1 MVSVTFP
8 IEKQGSI
15 EDNSALGGRMKRT
28 IFWGIALLF
37 LPIFI
42 LIDLGRGA
50 DPGFLKRPL
59 SFQQVT
65 AKDGLSSEMVMAVA
79 AVGEEVWFGT
89 YAGGVTL
96 YDRTKKTFKTYTT
109 KGEPQEKDDGVSIK
123 WKNHPAYN
131 HVSVIL
137 PDKDRVWFGTYFYGF
152 GGGGISYYMPRKK
165 NPWRRFTTNK
175 DVAKKIVSLAADG
188 DLLYAGSEKGLS
200 ILDKKTEKW
209 QSFYSTEDGLAGN
222 FVNALLLQSDT
233 LWAGTNAGISRLQI
247 PQNAWKTYGQ
257 PQGLGDIEVK
267 ALASVGEKI
276 WAATTRGALYEYD
289 PGPDRWKKIEPSDP
303 LKSGGINALAVIQ
316 GKMLVCRDNGVSVFE
331 ISRNQWDSITK
342 ADGLL
347 SSTVFCAVEDK
358 DGVWFGTD
366 QGASRWNRVP

>member
-1 MVSVTFP
+1 
-8 IEKQGSI
+8 
-15 EDNSALGGRMKRT
+15 
-28 IFWGIALLF
+28 
-37 LPIFI
+37 
-42 LIDLGRGA
+42 
-50 DPGFLKRPL
+50 
-59 SFQQVT
+59 
-65 AKDGLSSEMVMAVA
+65 MAVA

-96 YDRTKKTFKTYTT
+96 YDRAKKTFKTYTT

-188 DLLYAGSEKGLS
+188 DLLYVGSEKGLS
-200 ILDKKTEKW
+200 VLDKKTEKW

-233 LWAGTNAGISRLQI
+233 LWAGTNAGISRLQHFSERLEDLRATARAWRTSRSNPWPGSGRRSGRQPPGERSMSTI
-247 PQNAWKTYGQ
+247 PVRTAGRRSNLPT
-257 PQGLGDIEVK
+257 P
-267 ALASVGEKI
+267 
-276 WAATTRGALYEYD
+276 
-289 PGPDRWKKIEPSDP
+289 
-303 LKSGGINALAVIQ
+303 
-316 GKMLVCRDNGVSVFE
+316 
-331 ISRNQWDSITK
+331 
-342 ADGLL
+342 
-347 SSTVFCAVEDK
+347 
-358 DGVWFGTD
+358 
-366 QGASRWNRVP
+366 

>member
-1 MVSVTFP
+1 
-8 IEKQGSI
+8 
-15 EDNSALGGRMKRT
+15 MKRT

-50 DPGFLKRPL
+50 EPGFLKRPL

-96 YDRTKKTFKTYTT
+96 YDRAKKTFKTYTT

-209 QSFYSTEDGLAGN
+209 QSFYSTERRACRKFCQRASIAIGYPLGRHECGDQPASNFSERLEDLRATARTGGHRGQSPGQRRGEDLGGN
-222 FVNALLLQSDT
+222 HQGSAL
-233 LWAGTNAGISRLQI
+233 
-247 PQNAWKTYGQ
+247 
-257 PQGLGDIEVK
+257 
-267 ALASVGEKI
+267 
-276 WAATTRGALYEYD
+276 
-289 PGPDRWKKIEPSDP
+289 
-303 LKSGGINALAVIQ
+303 
-316 GKMLVCRDNGVSVFE
+316 
-331 ISRNQWDSITK
+331 
-342 ADGLL
+342 
-347 SSTVFCAVEDK
+347 
-358 DGVWFGTD
+358 
-366 QGASRWNRVP
+366 